1 MGERKEKKRRRMSFG
16 TRTRMSWVLDLANLL
31 MDEHGFGRSDAL
43 TTAHATWDLLEVM
56 GIGHVEFTY
65 IKDDGS
71 VRKAIGTLCPE
82 LIPED
87 KKSKGDKDPRKVKW
101 PRVEFSYYDLE
112 KQGWR
117 TFKASGLVLKDK
129 QKRKK
134 KRV

>member
-1 MGERKEKKRRRMSFG
+1 MVSKLRINRSEAMRRG
-16 TRTRMSWVLDLANLL
+16 
-31 MDEHGFGRSDAL
+31 
-43 TTAHATWDLLEVM
+43 HAMWDLLELL
-56 GIGHVEFTY
+56 GRESKEFTY

-117 TFKASGLVLKDK
+117 TFKASGLVFESLEFRIKN
-129 QKRKK
+129 
-134 KRV
+134 